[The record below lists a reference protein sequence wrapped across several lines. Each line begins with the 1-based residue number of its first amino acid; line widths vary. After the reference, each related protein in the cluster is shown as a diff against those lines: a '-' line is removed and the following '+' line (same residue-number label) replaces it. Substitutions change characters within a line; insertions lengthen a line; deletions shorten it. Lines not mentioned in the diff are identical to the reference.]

1 VLRRDAIE
9 VSRSNMGPRVVLHIG
24 SMKSGTTF
32 LQSAIGQNQETLAE
46 AGVRFLGG
54 SFGKQVKAVR
64 QVLQAPDPETEGRKR
79 SRWLSLVEE
88 AASGDWQTSIVSMEF
103 LSFANDE
110 AVGRF
115 LEPLAGLDVRVVVTV
130 RDQLRAIPAQW
141 QTYTRNQ
148 GFDDWATYLKNI
160 QPRKT
165 GFRRSRA
172 LRTFSRAQDL
182 APVLERWGA
191 RPEVTELVV
200 VTVPSPGAPKD
211 ELWSRFCTASAIPPE
226 SADLSS
232 VRDNPSLGYASCD
245 YLRRVNRHLS
255 EVPRRQY
262 RRGIWLLARD
272 ALRPLHD
279 DEGRPP
285 LDQRAAAFA
294 CERNGE
300 IREAVTARADRLV
313 GTLEDLPLTA
323 AGDRPRRV
331 DPPPS
336 DQVMRAAETAWDHLA
351 LQVGEAPGGRP
362 DDLDPL
368 VADSARL
375 IRLANGWD

>member
-1 VLRRDAIE
+1 
-9 VSRSNMGPRVVLHIG
+9 MGPRVVLHIG

-32 LQSAIGQNQETLAE
+32 LQSALGQNQTALADD
-46 AGVRFLGG
+46 GIRFLGG

-64 QVLQAPDPETEGRKR
+64 QVLQAPGQGSTGRKR
-79 SRWLSLVEE
+79 SRWLSLVDE
-88 AASGDWQTSIVSMEF
+88 AASGDWHTSIVSMEF

-110 AVGRF
+110 AVGSF
-115 LEPLAGLDVRVVVTV
+115 LDPLAGLDVRVVVTV

-165 GFRRSRA
+165 AIRRSRA

-182 APVLERWGA
+182 APVLERWRA
-191 RPEVTELVV
+191 RPEVDELVV
-200 VTVPSPGAPKD
+200 VTVPAPGAPKD
-211 ELWSRFCTASAIPPE
+211 ELWSRFCIAAGIPPE
-226 SADLSS
+226 TADLSS

-245 YLRRVNRHLS
+245 YLRRVNRHLADI
-255 EVPRRQY
+255 PRRQY
-262 RRGIWLLARD
+262 RRGIYLLARD
-272 ALRPLHD
+272 ALRPLHE

-285 LDQRAAAFA
+285 MDRRAAGFA

-300 IREAVTARADRLV
+300 IRDAVTAQADRLV
-313 GTLEDLPLTA
+313 GTLDDLPLTA

-331 DPPPS
+331 DPPPQ
-336 DQVMRAAETAWDHLA
+336 DQVLRAAETAWSHLA
-351 LQVGEAPGGRP
+351 LQVGQVPGERP
-362 DDLDPL
+362 GDLDPL